1 MGIDIYMRWD
11 GMTEED
17 RDKQI
22 TGFDAT
28 KGDVGYLREA
38 SHGKIF
44 ATEYLVKEAF
54 EEGADRAFGAVAPVG
69 FSGHERLGRLS
80 VFCGGC
86 GRGGAGHSRSSHRFS
101 GVLVDF
107 PRHLG
112 AAEFVAIG
120 SCGRLP
126 RQFV

>member
-38 SHGKIF
+38 SHGQIF
-44 ATEYLVKEAF
+44 ATQYLVKEAF
-54 EEGADRAFGAVAPVG
+54 EEGADEVHIPAKELRK
-69 FSGHERLGRLS
+69 
-80 VFCGGC
+80 
-86 GRGGAGHSRSSHRFS
+86 
-101 GVLVDF
+101 
-107 PRHLG
+107 
-112 AAEFVAIG
+112 
-120 SCGRLP
+120 RLP
-126 RQFV
+126 LTKDIVIQRAREVYKEELTEDDEIVKSFENFVKLGEALEADGRKPTVYASY

>member
-38 SHGKIF
+38 SHGQIF
-44 ATEYLVKEAF
+44 ATQYLVKEAF
-54 EEGADRAFGAVAPVG
+54 EEGADEVHIPAKELRK
-69 FSGHERLGRLS
+69 
-80 VFCGGC
+80 
-86 GRGGAGHSRSSHRFS
+86 
-101 GVLVDF
+101 
-107 PRHLG
+107 
-112 AAEFVAIG
+112 
-120 SCGRLP
+120 RLP
-126 RQFV
+126 LTKEIVIQRFRDVYKEEIEEDNVFVKAFEDFVKLSEALEEEGRKPTVYASF